1 MTLEGAIN
9 FHETNDYV
17 IYTMNS
23 VQAGQYCVV
32 LPKNLNG
39 ILNMLVDLHQKS
51 LFDMLANTT
60 RTKEQ
65 VVEEIEKEYLA
76 IKGKYSN
83 GILIFPMLDED
94 SLKNAVLNLDKQKMF
109 DETKKI
115 GAITSELYKKL
126 TDTGILKQNID
137 QKIIIVEKD
146 QNDIQFVEW
155 LKGQMPNF
163 VDGVNYD
170 EVMPK
175 TEEVNPF
182 INSNPFVQENVGVN
196 PSNVTS
202 STSSN
207 SIFDT
212 PSSINTNVSSEVRST
227 TPNVVNNSDI
237 FGSSINSEVVSF
249 GDNSVIAETGSPISD
264 SLKAVSNSETI
275 SPSINIGS
283 ESNVSL
289 EPKPV
294 QNVNLEGTTA
304 FRPVSE
310 NVVSESSSEV
320 NTEER
325 SGSKGFANLLILLV
339 VLVGVTIV
347 SIELG
352 KFLYNVYGA

>member
-1 MTLEGAIN
+1 MTLEGAIK
-9 FHETNDYV
+9 FHEANDYV

-32 LPKNLNG
+32 LPKVMNG
-39 ILNMLVDLHQKS
+39 ILNMLVDLHRKG
-51 LFDMLANTT
+51 LFDMLANAT
-60 RTKEQ
+60 RTKEEI
-65 VVEEIEKEYLA
+65 VEEIGKEYLA
-76 IKGKYSN
+76 MKVKYSN
-83 GILIFPMLDED
+83 GIIIFPMMNED

-126 TDTGILKQNID
+126 TDSGILKQNID

-146 QNDIQFVEW
+146 QNDIQYVEW

-170 EVMPK
+170 GIMPK
-175 TEEVNPF
+175 TGGVNPF
-182 INSNPFVQENVGVN
+182 INSNPLVQENVELN
-196 PSNVTS
+196 SSNVAFTVDG
-202 STSSN
+202 N
-207 SIFDT
+207 RIFDT
-212 PSSINTNVSSEVRST
+212 PSNVNANVSSEVSST

-237 FGSSINSEVVSF
+237 FGSSTGSEVVSSE
-249 GDNSVIAETGSPISD
+249 DNSVIAETVSPVSD
-264 SLKAVSNSETI
+264 SLGTVSNPGSI
-275 SPSINIGS
+275 SSSVNIGT
-283 ESNVSL
+283 ESDSSL

-294 QNVNLEGTTA
+294 QNVNLEGTTN
-304 FRPVSE
+304 FHSVSLDGA
-310 NVVSESSSEV
+310 SESFSEE
-320 NTEER
+320 NIEER
-325 SGSKGFANLLILLV
+325 SGSRGFANLLILLV